1 MASTPSSVWGFPRS
15 FRHLDLAAAPLLV
28 LKTVPLDVAGLTA
41 VVTNNFVTTTST
53 ATVAGAG
60 RAISTTA
67 AAAVT
72 TDVVQ
77 IHRCVGATPRIAPAV
92 VATLAL
98 VLCAAAPVRRRA
110 GHTVGKHDGRVTP
123 LRDKYSIFEG
133 VGARQEDL
141 GSYLVFETL

>member
-15 FRHLDLAAAPLLV
+15 FRHLGLAAAPLLV
-28 LKTVPLDVAGLTA
+28 LEAISLYVAGLTA
-41 VVTNNFVTTTST
+41 MVTDDFVTTAAT
-53 ATVAGAG
+53 ATIAGAG

-72 TDVVQ
+72 VDVVQ
-77 IHRCVGATPRIAPAV
+77 IHRGVGATSGVASAV

-98 VLCAAAPVRRRA
+98 VLRAAAPVRLRA
-110 GHTVGKHDGRVTP
+110 GHAVGEHDGRVTP